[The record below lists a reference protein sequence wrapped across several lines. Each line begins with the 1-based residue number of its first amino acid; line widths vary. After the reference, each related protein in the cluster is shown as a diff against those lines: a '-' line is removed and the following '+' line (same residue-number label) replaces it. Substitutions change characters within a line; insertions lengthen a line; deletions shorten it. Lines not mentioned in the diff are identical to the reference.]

1 MHQLPE
7 IFVSLISMK
16 RREHART
23 LFRLCGVPRAR
34 RVKPSFLLER
44 CRRRVRTFRFLE
56 LAASPIPVLFVA
68 LFLSPYDYS
77 L

>member
-1 MHQLPE
+1 MHRLPE
-7 IFVSLISMK
+7 IFVPLISMK
-16 RREHART
+16 RCEHART
-23 LFRLCGVPRAR
+23 LFHLCGASRAC
-34 RVKPSFLLER
+34 RVKTSFLLER
-44 CRRRVRTFRFLE
+44 CRRRVKTLRFLE